1 MNGSSLRS
9 LVIPAHTNNYTKGR
23 QGKKVVA
30 ITPHHTAGVISAQS
44 LGKNVWQNPNR
55 KGSSHYGIGNAGE
68 IAQYVDERDT
78 AWTNSNWNSN
88 TKSITIEVSNS
99 STGGQWLVSD
109 KALNSL
115 IRLMADISKRYGLHP
130 LELRKNVTLHE
141 FFTSTNCP
149 GPYLKGKM
157 DYIIKEANKLN
168 SSLKVE
174 KITPKKIILN
184 KDTFL
189 WSFVASNWNEIKS
202 VKAYAKDTIIEVVDI
217 VTNNLGGKYY
227 RTQYSAEN
235 GIYNGFNI
243 IDCEDYV
250 EPKPKEEPTAPK
262 EPIVEPK
269 PTEPIEDIKEEEK
282 ELETAPNEL
291 KQVFEF
297 KVPKTGLYYINM
309 NKGEELRIYERNYPN
324 NDK

>member
-9 LVIPAHTNNYTKGR
+9 SVIPAHTNNYTKGR

-30 ITPHHTAGVISAQS
+30 ITPHHTAGVISA
-44 LGKNVWQNPNR
+44 KNIGGIWQNPNR

-88 TKSITIEVSNS
+88 TQSITIEVSNS

-168 SSLKVE
+168 SGLKVE

-184 KDTFL
+184 KDTSL
-189 WSFVASNWNEIKS
+189 WYFNITSWNQAKS
-202 VKAYAKDTIIEVVDI
+202 VKEFKKGDVLEVVDV
-217 VTNNLGGKYY
+217 VTNLIGNKYY
-227 RTQYSAEN
+227 RTKYSSDN
-235 GIYNGFNI
+235 KIYHGFNI
-243 IDCEDYV
+243 LDCEDYV
-250 EPKPKEEPTAPK
+250 EPKPEAPK
-262 EPIVEPK
+262 EPVVEPK
-269 PTEPIEDIKEEEK
+269 PTKPIEDIKEEEK
-282 ELETAPNEL
+282 EPETAPNEL
-291 KQVFEF
+291 RQVFEF
-297 KVPKTGLYYINM
+297 KVPKTGLYYINL
-309 NKGEELRIYERNYPN
+309 NKGEKLRIYE
-324 NDK
+324 